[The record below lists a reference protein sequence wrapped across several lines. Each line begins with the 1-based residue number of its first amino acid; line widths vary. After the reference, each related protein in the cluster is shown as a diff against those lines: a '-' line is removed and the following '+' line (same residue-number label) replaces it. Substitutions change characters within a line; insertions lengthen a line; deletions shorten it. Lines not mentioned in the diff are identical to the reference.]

1 MKKIIIIAEA
11 GVNHNGSITNAK
23 KLIDAAARAGAD
35 IIKFQTFTA
44 SSLLTL
50 KTPKAKYQLKHTKKN
65 ESQFQMLKKLELSKE
80 DHKILITYS
89 KKKNI
94 EFLSSAFDISSA
106 RLLKSM
112 KINKIKIAS
121 GEIIN
126 LPFLKYVGK
135 QNKFTILSTGM
146 ANMYEIKNAIKI
158 LTKNGLERK
167 KLHVLHCT
175 TSYPT
180 KYQDVNLNA
189 IKYLKDKLKI
199 NVGYSDHT
207 LGDQVAIAAAA
218 IGSTVIEKHI
228 TLNRKMKGP
237 DHTTSLEPNE
247 FKDMV
252 KSIRIIEESMGIKKK
267 LLTNA
272 EKENKK
278 IIRKSIFALKK
289 ISKGEILTEKN
300 ICIKRPGTGASP
312 LLWEKFINSKATKN
326 YNADDPIK

>member
-1 MKKIIIIAEA
+1 
-11 GVNHNGSITNAK
+11 
-23 KLIDAAARAGAD
+23 
-35 IIKFQTFTA
+35 
-44 SSLLTL
+44 
-50 KTPKAKYQLKHTKKN
+50 
-65 ESQFQMLKKLELSKE
+65 
-80 DHKILITYS
+80 
-89 KKKNI
+89 
-94 EFLSSAFDISSA
+94 
-106 RLLKSM
+106 M

-228 TLNRKMKGP
+228 TLSRKMKGP

-252 KSIRIIEESMGIKKK
+252 KSIRIIEESMV
-267 LLTNA
+267 L
-272 EKENKK
+272 
-278 IIRKSIFALKK
+278 R
-289 ISKGEILTEKN
+289 
-300 ICIKRPGTGASP
+300 
-312 LLWEKFINSKATKN
+312 KN
-326 YNADDPIK
+326 Y

>member
-1 MKKIIIIAEA
+1 M
-11 GVNHNGSITNAK
+11 
-23 KLIDAAARAGAD
+23 
-35 IIKFQTFTA
+35 
-44 SSLLTL
+44 
-50 KTPKAKYQLKHTKKN
+50 
-65 ESQFQMLKKLELSKE
+65 
-80 DHKILITYS
+80 
-89 KKKNI
+89 
-94 EFLSSAFDISSA
+94 
-106 RLLKSM
+106 
-112 KINKIKIAS
+112 
-121 GEIIN
+121 
-126 LPFLKYVGK
+126 
-135 QNKFTILSTGM
+135 
-146 ANMYEIKNAIKI
+146 
-158 LTKNGLERK
+158 ERK

-228 TLNRKMKGP
+228 TLSRKMKGP

-289 ISKGEILTEKN
+289 FQ
-300 ICIKRPGTGASP
+300 R
-312 LLWEKFINSKATKN
+312 EKF
-326 YNADDPIK
+326 